1 MGRVIVVGS
10 INTDLVVTVPRLP
23 APGETVSGGDAQRF
37 QGGKGA
43 NQAVAAAR
51 LGAQVVLVGAVGK
64 DEFGR
69 AALDALGQE
78 GIDPRFVGEVDR
90 PTGLALILIDREGQN
105 NIAVAPGANGSL
117 DASSVKA
124 ALLELGMDKGDV
136 VLACGEVPAAA
147 VQAAFVEARRVG
159 ARTIL
164 NPAPPDDLV
173 DATMSLADVL
183 TPKDRTTA
191 PYGHCQNDQHRG

>member
-69 AALDALGQE
+69 AALDALFARGVRSLLVE
-78 GIDPRFVGEVDR
+78 GGAEVLGSFVRDR
-90 PTGLALILIDREGQN
+90 LFGRHLLFADDRRQREDEERDTGRERDHEQ
-105 NIAVAPGANGSL
+105 SW
-117 DASSVKA
+117 
-124 ALLELGMDKGDV
+124 
-136 VLACGEVPAAA
+136 
-147 VQAAFVEARRVG
+147 
-159 ARTIL
+159 
-164 NPAPPDDLV
+164 
-173 DATMSLADVL
+173 
-183 TPKDRTTA
+183 
-191 PYGHCQNDQHRG
+191 